1 MLSVLITLWMLL
13 LKLTHDRIPQVI
25 LAGDFLY
32 NKEPKLIFPVFNSG
46 KCTACHIYFMTVT
59 WNTQARATSL
69 RMNGI
74 IE

>member
-32 NKEPKLIFPVFNSG
+32 NKEPKLIFPVFSSG
-46 KCTACHIYFMTVT
+46 KCTACHIFHDSHLKH
-59 WNTQARATSL
+59 TSPCDTST
-69 RMNGI
+69 N
-74 IE
+74 E